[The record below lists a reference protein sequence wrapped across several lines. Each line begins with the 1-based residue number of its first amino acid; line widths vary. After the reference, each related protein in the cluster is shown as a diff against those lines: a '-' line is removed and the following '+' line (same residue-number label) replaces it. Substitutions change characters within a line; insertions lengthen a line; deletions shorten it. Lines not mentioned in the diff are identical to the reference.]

1 MTGSLFLQLFANTLL
16 IGGVYVL
23 FAIGLT
29 LIFGVMKIINFAHGV
44 FFSTSALVVSVVSET
59 LARRW
64 GWPGGLTFV
73 VSLSAGTAVVLLL
86 GAGMFWFGFQKVLR
100 DLIGS
105 FILSVGLL
113 LLLQGVLLTAFTGAP
128 RTTPALVEG
137 SARLFGVAIDYQ
149 RLIVFAVAVSATGA
163 LYAFLQRSRLGW
175 ALRAVAEDPE
185 AAMLQGINFR
195 RVSLQG
201 FLIGSL
207 LAGLAGG
214 LIAPLTAVTPSLGDD
229 HLVKAFIIIIVGG
242 LGSIPGAILGGFAIA
257 AVESCAGFFFD
268 LSTAS
273 ITMFALVMV
282 VLLVRPQGLLGHA
295 SR

>member
-1 MTGSLFLQLFANTLL
+1 MTLTVQLLVNTVL

-23 FAIGLT
+23 FALGLT

-44 FFSTSALVVSVVSET
+44 FFSTAALVASGVSEMIGHT
-59 LARRW
+59 SGLPDVVVFLA
-64 GWPGGLTFV
+64 
-73 VSLSAGTAVVLLL
+73 SLAAGISAVLVL
-86 GAGMFWFGFQKVLR
+86 GAGMYWFGFQKFLG

-113 LLLQGVLLTAFTGAP
+113 LLVQGVLLTVFTGAP
-128 RTTPALVEG
+128 RATVPLLEG
-137 SARLFGVAIDYQ
+137 RVRLLGAVVDLQ
-149 RLIVFAVAVSATGA
+149 RLVVCLVALAVTAG
-163 LYAFLQRSRLGW
+163 LYLFLQRSKLGW
-175 ALRAVAEDPE
+175 ALRAVAEDHE
-185 AAMLQGINFR
+185 AASLQGIAYKQ
-195 RVSLQG
+195 VSLYG

-229 HLVKAFIIIIVGG
+229 YLVKAFVIIILGG
-242 LGSIPGAILGGFAIA
+242 LGSVPGAILGGFAVA
-257 AVESCAGFFFD
+257 AVESVGGFYFD

-273 ITMFALVMV
+273 ILMFALVMV

-295 SR
+295 PR